1 MLKLDFHI
9 FKHLTNNTMKKL
21 LLLLLIVPM
30 VSFGQISNN
39 YWEKLNEVN
48 NSNNSN
54 NSVLSATKTEISNLT
69 AVDYFKR
76 GMLKFNL
83 KDYYGAIA
91 DYTKA
96 IELNPDDSD
105 LYKHRGSLK
114 QILKDY
120 NGAIADY
127 TKAIEL
133 NNEGAYEQVASYLL
147 HYERGNSKN
156 DLKDYYGAIADYT
169 KAIEVYSH
177 IYVNA
182 SLEYPPFPSDAY
194 YNRGISKE
202 NLGDLNGACK
212 DWRKMKFLLEAQHL
226 SIQKKCL

>member
-96 IELNPDDSD
+96 IE
-105 LYKHRGSLK
+105 
-114 QILKDY
+114 
-120 NGAIADY
+120 
-127 TKAIEL
+127 
-133 NNEGAYEQVASYLL
+133 
-147 HYERGNSKN
+147 
-156 DLKDYYGAIADYT
+156 
-169 KAIEVYSH
+169 VYSH

>member
-1 MLKLDFHI
+1 MR
-9 FKHLTNNTMKKL
+9 KL
-21 LLLLLIVPM
+21 LFLLLTVPM

-91 DYTKA
+91 DHTKA

-105 LYKHRGSLK
+105 LYQHRGISK

-133 NNEGAYEQVASYLL
+133 NNEGAYEQFASYHL

-169 KAIEVYSH
+169 KAIEVFSH
-177 IYVNA
+177 IYGYG
-182 SLEYPPFPSDAY
+182 SSDAY